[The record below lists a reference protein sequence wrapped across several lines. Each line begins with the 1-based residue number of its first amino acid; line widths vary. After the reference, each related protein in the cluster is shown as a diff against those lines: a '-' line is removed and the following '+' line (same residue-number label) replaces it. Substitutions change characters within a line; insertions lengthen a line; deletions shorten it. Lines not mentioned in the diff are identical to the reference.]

1 MEMIIRSVQDE
12 YYFYCIIPT
21 EEPEIMHGYEHCA
34 EKYLKYLCSKP
45 SILCLL

>member
-1 MEMIIRSVQDE
+1 MIIHSIQEE